1 MPFSLSIFPSV
12 AGFIWIEGMI
22 ESTQVLSSDRCNS
35 HQLFLIVIWSPAGFF
50 ILIALVSVDGAH
62 NHEAVTP

>member
-1 MPFSLSIFPSV
+1 MSFSLSIFPSV

-35 HQLFLIVIWSPAGFF
+35 HQPLLFVIWNPAGFF
-50 ILIALVSVDGAH
+50 MLIALVSLDGAH
-62 NHEAVTP
+62 NHKAVTH